1 MNHRTAILVSSSLL
15 CIGAP
20 VVSLA
25 QDVGDEALTI
35 EEIVVTAQ
43 KREERIFDVPLSVT
57 AITGDE
63 IAERG
68 ITNLLDAQYAVSG
81 LTLTEFGPG
90 RQRAQL
96 RGTGTAGGATGLATV
111 GFYIDEVPLVANAGG
126 AGPDIRLLDMAR
138 VEVLRGPQP
147 TLYGEGSMGGTIRY
161 ITADPDLTAFS
172 GNVGASYGS
181 VTDGSESWRAQ
192 AVLNVPLI
200 EDQLGVRFALAE
212 EQIGGWID
220 SIVDGQDDVNEADI
234 TTLRGKLLWQPNDR
248 FSLSAMLLHQELDQP
263 YQNFGGADR
272 TTITGFPT
280 GNVDEYDIFN
290 LTASYEFDQFT
301 VLGTVGYIDREGGA
315 IFDLTA
321 FGVAFFEAPP
331 EFGGFGVP
339 PGLITRVGLT
349 SDFEYTMS
357 SQELRLTSNG
367 DGPLNYNVGIYHRDP
382 ETDSNSVTLT
392 EPNAIQD
399 LIGFDPFSGG
409 PVTNESN
416 AFAVFGDVSY
426 AFNDQW
432 EVLLGL
438 RYYEDERTQRSL
450 APTPR
455 EAEFDTT
462 NPRINIAYTPT
473 DNSTYYFNAAKGFRS
488 GGFNVQIPGFN
499 IPPDFGPEDFN
510 SFEVGTK
517 QIAFDGRLS
526 WELAAYYNDWTDI
539 QAPAPAAAIPFFT
552 NAGEAS
558 GPGVDFSLRALLG
571 EEFTLGVT
579 YGWTDMEYD
588 TDSGDRQRGDS
599 LDLVADDTASVSLDW
614 ARQIA
619 GGTELRARAD
629 YQHTSGFT
637 LTVRSP
643 PFNQVNATDSR
654 DVFNLRFGA
663 SFGNYEAY
671 VFANNVTDD
680 DGTLYPII
688 GTNLEPVLPIPRVIG
703 AEFRVSF

>member
-1 MNHRTAILVSSSLL
+1 MKRHSNLFVSGCLLLTA
-15 CIGAP
+15 AP
-20 VVSLA
+20 AATFA
-25 QDVGDEALTI
+25 QDQSDDVFVI

-43 KREERIFDVPLSVT
+43 KREERVFDVPLSVT
-57 AITGDE
+57 AMTGDE

-90 RQRAQL
+90 QQRAQL

-138 VEVLRGPQP
+138 IEVLRGPQP

-161 ITADPDLTAFS
+161 ITADPELTEFS
-172 GNVGASYGS
+172 GNVGASFGS
-181 VTDGSESWRAQ
+181 VTDGSESWRGQ
-192 AVLNVPLI
+192 AVVNIPLI
-200 EDQLGVRFALAE
+200 ENELGVRFAVAE

-220 SIVDGQDDVNEADI
+220 SVVDGRNDVNEADI

-248 FSLSAMLLHQELDQP
+248 FTLRAMLLTQDLDQP
-263 YQNFGGADR
+263 YQNFGGPDR

-280 GNVDEYDIFN
+280 GNLDEYDIFN
-290 LTASYEFDQFT
+290 LTASYEFDRFT
-301 VLGTVGYIDREGGA
+301 VLGTVGYIDREASA

-321 FGVAFFEAPP
+321 FGVGFFTAPP
-331 EFGGFGVP
+331 EFGGFGLP

-349 SDFEYTMS
+349 SDTEYEMW

-367 DGPLNYNVGIYHRDP
+367 DGPLNYNLGLYHRDP
-382 ETDSNSVTLT
+382 ETDTNSVTIT
-392 EPNAIQD
+392 EPTAIQD

-409 PVTNESN
+409 PATNESD

-426 AFNDQW
+426 AFNEQW
-432 EVLLGL
+432 EVLLGV
-438 RYYEDERTQRSL
+438 RYYEDERTQRTL

-455 EAEFDTT
+455 QAEFDTT
-462 NPRINIAYTPT
+462 NPRINVAWTPN
-473 DNSTYYFNAAKGFRS
+473 DNSSYYANYAKGFRS

-510 SFEVGTK
+510 SFEIGTK
-517 QIAFDGRLS
+517 QIALDGRVS

-539 QAPAPAAAIPFFT
+539 QVPAPAAAIPFFT
-552 NAGEAS
+552 NGGEAS

-588 TDSGDRQRGDS
+588 TDTGDRNRGDS
-599 LDLVADDTASVSLDW
+599 LDLVAERTGSISLDW
-614 ARQIA
+614 ARQIS

-637 LTVRSP
+637 LTVRRP
-643 PFNQVNATDSR
+643 PFNQVNPTDSR
-654 DVFNLRFGA
+654 NVFNLRFGA
-663 SFGNYEAY
+663 SFGDYEAY
-671 VFANNVTDD
+671 LFANNLTDD